1 MYLTYEEYYR
11 MGGTLDEANF
21 LKFEFQAEAQIN
33 YLTFSRLKKDKTIPE
48 EVKRLTFY
56 LLDLMEKKAAAF
68 SLGKGSSNTSVYVT
82 SQSNDG
88 VSTSYNGLAPSDL
101 IELCKADITHAIKS
115 FLDGVTN
122 EAGHKL
128 LYRGVYPGE

>member
-1 MYLTYEEYYR
+1 
-11 MGGTLDEANF
+11 MGGTLDGTTF
-21 LKFEFQAEAQIN
+21 TKFEFQAEVEIN
-33 YLTFSRLKKDKTIPE
+33 YVTFSRLKHDKTVAE

-56 LLDLMEKKAAAF
+56 LIELMEKKASAF
-68 SLGKGSSNTSVYVT
+68 SLGKGDTDASTYVT

-88 VSTSYNGLAPSDL
+88 VSISYSGLASSDL
-101 IELCKADITHAIKS
+101 IKLCKTEVINAIRNY
-115 FLDGVTN
+115 LDGVTN